1 MVTRACMTALNQ
13 SLITGYPQV
22 TYHQGRSEVCVGVAL
37 RCFSVSPILATY
49 CLIDL
54 FYRYRPVG
62 IIFLAVDNS
71 FVSRYTC

>member
-22 TYHQGRSEVCVGVAL
+22 TYPQGRSELCVVFAL
-37 RCFSVSPILATY
+37 LCISVSLILATY